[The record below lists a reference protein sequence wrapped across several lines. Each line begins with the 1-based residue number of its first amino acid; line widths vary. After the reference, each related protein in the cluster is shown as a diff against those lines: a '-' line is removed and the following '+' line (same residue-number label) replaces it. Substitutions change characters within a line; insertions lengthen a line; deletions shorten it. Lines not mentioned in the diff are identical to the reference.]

1 VQGWSAGDFPAQ
13 YSPNFRV
20 SQSLMPL
27 KIPTGPYRAPGSN
40 TAAWVVQSFMHE
52 VAVAS
57 GKRHDEFLIEVFGQ
71 QQPAP
76 AAPGGFGGGGGG
88 GGLRPDRAIATIRE
102 VVKRSNYGKPPAGR
116 HHGLAFHFS
125 HQGHFAEVAEVSVT
139 RDKKV
144 KVHKVWVV
152 GDIGSPIVSPSGAE
166 NQAQGCVVDAVSQLS
181 QEATIVNGRIKE
193 TNFHQ
198 YNLARMPVTPE
209 VDVHFLPT
217 DFSPTGVGEP
227 AYPPLAA
234 AVCNAIHAATG
245 QRIRTLPIT
254 REGYT
259 VV

>member
-1 VQGWSAGDFPAQ
+1 
-13 YSPNFRV
+13 
-20 SQSLMPL
+20 
-27 KIPTGPYRAPGSN
+27 
-40 TAAWVVQSFMHE
+40 MHE
-52 VAVAS
+52 VSVAA
-57 GKRHDEFLIEVFGQ
+57 GRKHDEFLLEVFGQ
-71 QQPAP
+71 QQPAAA

-88 GGLRPDRAIATIRE
+88 AGGLRPDRASATIRE
-102 VVKRSNYGKPPAGR
+102 VVRRSNFGNAPAGR

-125 HQGHFAEVAEVSVT
+125 HAGHFAEVAEVSVT
-139 RDKKV
+139 ADKKV

-166 NQAQGCVVDAVSQLS
+166 NQVEGCVVDAISQLS
-181 QEATIVNGRIKE
+181 QEATIEAGHIKE
-193 TNFHQ
+193 TNFHEYQ
-198 YNLARMPVTPE
+198 LARMPVTPE

-234 AVCNAIHAATG
+234 AVCNAVFAATG

-254 REGYT
+254 REGYS